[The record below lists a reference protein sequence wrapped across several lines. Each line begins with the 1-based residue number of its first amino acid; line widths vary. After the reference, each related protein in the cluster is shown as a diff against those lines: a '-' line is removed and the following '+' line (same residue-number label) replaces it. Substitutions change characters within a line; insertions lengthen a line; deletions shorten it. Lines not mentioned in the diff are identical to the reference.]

1 MTNQTP
7 EEPLERLMR
16 EAGLTREAY
25 IRLQDAIQA
34 SQGGPCGCNSCSCGL
49 GDEDDD

>member
-25 IRLQDAIQA
+25 ERIEKWIEENDNDN
-34 SQGGPCGCNSCSCGL
+34 GCGCGNCVCGAN
-49 GDEDDD
+49 DD